1 MHQTLKICFHAF
13 SQLIDYFPFNINL
26 HERGWPIRLWQNHGY
41 CESSPWSLRKDHVSV
56 DRKSEK
62 VLRSYRYFDSLL
74 NDLINIIAD
83 CASIGLTP
91 ILVILY
97 TKYWSDTNNSYSLL
111 QVLVWHYLKLF
122 FQQILVWHHL
132 WLFSTPSIGLI
143 PIVVILY
150 TKYWSD
156 TSYSY
161 SPMQVLVWHQL

>member
-1 MHQTLKICFHAF
+1 MKTNFKSLMHYKNVCKWVGDLIYFYNSQLCHVICFHYKWTHTKCRP
-13 SQLIDYFPFNINL
+13 STYWHQLLSFYTAGN
-26 HERGWPIRLWQNHGY
+26 
-41 CESSPWSLRKDHVSV
+41 
-56 DRKSEK
+56 
-62 VLRSYRYFDSLL
+62 
-74 NDLINIIAD
+74 
-83 CASIGLTP
+83 GLTP
-91 ILVILY
+91 IIVIFY

-161 SPMQVLVWHQL
+161 SPMQLLVWHQL